1 MLRFTDVPG
10 ADFLWTLDLVATTLS
25 FFGSLWMIFCCLKAP
40 APKSLSLKLIASI
53 GFADLLYSVANLLSN
68 FEKNQD
74 EVNLDDID
82 LCSYEA
88 VLRQVFYTLSIY
100 FSTCIAVASYYS
112 VCPTKRL
119 NKTLFFVIVH
129 ILALL
134 LASLYVFVM

>member
-40 APKSLSLKLIASI
+40 SPKSLSLKLIASM
-53 GFADLLYSVANLLSN
+53 GCADFFYSVANLLSN
-68 FEKNQD
+68 FEKSQEIPDD
-74 EVNLDDID
+74 EVD

-112 VCPTKRL
+112 VCPTKRF

-129 ILALL
+129 ILAFTI
-134 LASLYVFVM
+134 ASLYVFVM